1 YGISEGSPSM
11 ASIERTASQA
21 LIEVTMALNNGSTSS
36 DLEFGAIGHSIGCAA
51 ALRLATALQT
61 TTPLRHV
68 ALCAPFT
75 SLPEVAKVLLPI
87 LKGQHGGGEPPRAEP
102 SEGPA
107 RRRNPWHARR
117 DLPPGPR
124 RRTGGADE
132 EPAAGLDVQALR
144 GRHGASRRATTTFWA
159 PRLSQSGW
167 RRRCTWPMHDAQRAS
182 SAAQLASEEDI

>member
-87 LKGQHGGGEPPRAEP
+87 LKIVPTWLIATLTSRNAWDNMAEV
-102 SEGPA
+102 SHLA
-107 RRRNPWHARR
+107 RNPAK
-117 DLPPGPR
+117 
-124 RRTGGADE
+124 
-132 EPAAGLDVQALR
+132 
-144 GRHGASRRATTTFWA
+144 A
-159 PRLSQSGW
+159 PRVDVIHGTRDEICPQDHGVALEGRMKSL
-167 RRRCTWPMHDAQRAS
+167 
-182 SAAQLASEEDI
+182 QLASTFRSVKAGHNDILGTKAFAEWLEKKVHMADA